1 MIPVLWNCLAS
12 AQVITGIV
20 CNQITKTPIADV
32 HVYLDGTS
40 INAVTNASGRFE
52 LRPQSIFNT
61 KLVLHHLL
69 YQTAFI
75 DNPFRGLSDTLF
87 IAERSYDL
95 PETIVSAAPFS
106 RAQKMKAFREQFLGK
121 TSAGKSCVILN
132 EDDIQLTVNMQSRT
146 LTASSEKPIEVVNNY
161 LGYKVSFILVD
172 FWVQYL
178 RGVSMFNLNND
189 NVQGS
194 FFAVASFFEDMAPD
208 NRRIKQRRD
217 NNYESSSNYFFR
229 SFANDSITENKF
241 RIFNRQLPVDHR
253 QYFSTKDTLM
263 QKMIT
268 IIPETDINKLIL
280 INLGQE
286 LTGVI
291 SVLNRKKIQTDIFFM
306 TDSFLVDRYGN
317 IDEIDKISFSGL
329 MGELRAGDMLPIDY
343 ETVVK

>member
-106 RAQKMKAFREQFLGK
+106 REQKMKSFREQFLG
-121 TSAGKSCVILN
+121 TTRAGKSCTILN
-132 EDDIQLTVNMQSRT
+132 EDDIQLTVNMQTRILS
-146 LTASSEKPIEVVNNY
+146 ASSEKPIEVVNNY
-161 LGYKVSFILVD
+161 LGYKISFILVD

-178 RGVSMFNLNND
+178 QGVSLVSLNED
-189 NVQGS
+189 YVRGS
-194 FFAVASFFEDMAPD
+194 FFAVTSFFEDLAPD
-208 NRRIKQRRD
+208 NRRIMQRRD
-217 NNYESSSNYFFR
+217 TNYESSSNYFFR

-253 QYFSTKDTLM
+253 QYFSTKDTLT
-263 QKMIT
+263 QKMIS
-268 IIPETDINKLIL
+268 IIPETDINQSII
-280 INLGQE
+280 INIGKKIS
-286 LTGVI
+286 GAI
-291 SVLNRKKIQTDIFFM
+291 SVLNRRKIQTDIFFM
-306 TDSFLVDRYGN
+306 TNSFLVDRYGN
-317 IDEIDKISFSGL
+317 IDEIDKISFYGQMS
-329 MGELRAGDMLPIDY
+329 ELRAGDMLPIDY